1 VAEANLVQKVLSQ
14 HPWLLGNTRKQ
25 LQPMLHHEGENVR
38 WEVDRGLVEQ
48 EQECCN
54 VRNLDD
60 MILEQHAFPFLAGA
74 VLGIQACDHVA
85 GPASEPTVKQLEH
98 YSRWVTQL
106 RK

>member
-1 VAEANLVQKVLSQ
+1 
-14 HPWLLGNTRKQ
+14 
-25 LQPMLHHEGENVR
+25 
-38 WEVDRGLVEQ
+38 
-48 EQECCN
+48 
-54 VRNLDD
+54 

-85 GPASEPTVKQLEH
+85 GPASEHTVKQLEH